1 MMQPCTNRVQCIAK
15 QLVAITHDS
24 LLFTSVYCKV
34 GEIIKTASP
43 SPHVPELS
51 ACDKWQ
57 SSGGEP
63 NAEGCG
69 LPNQGLGTSLSGVI
83 KGCNAPGDSRL
94 TSQHSTAR
102 DLRRLLAPACS
113 DRSSSRS

>member
-1 MMQPCTNRVQCIAK
+1 MMQSCTNIVQCIAEE
-15 QLVAITHDS
+15 LPAADERF
-24 LLFTSVYCKV
+24 LLFEHWAPQRKQDFKFAMRSL
-34 GEIIKTASP
+34 
-43 SPHVPELS
+43 HMPERS
-51 ACDKWQ
+51 ACDRWQ

-63 NAEGCG
+63 KTEGCG
-69 LPNQGLGTSLSGVI
+69 LPNQGVGTSLSGLI

-94 TSQHSTAR
+94 TSQHSAAR